1 MTDSTYTY
9 PILGFLEEINE
20 TTVLPSTVNLIC
32 YNVTTQ
38 GKYPFLQFM
47 LYNSIEFPLL
57 QSITQNLTFPKL
69 HIWDKNSFHIQ
80 IQQYIKD
87 ELASIQCIVENIND
101 IKIKG
106 IFARDESYVVVDVSS
121 IDITSLFLSKQSS
134 VLFALSSEICNL
146 KHVCNITVHED
157 VSSFF
162 VENKTFLNLEYDN
175 RLYPSPEVVYE
186 LSKFKQTQFQNMFGV
201 SKKDTPYGNVY
212 IFSLHSGKLGKTEK
226 TEYSEKLEME
236 GMNRIALLVDQPVFL
251 KEKDFINT
259 NTNPQSRV
267 QMELL
272 HSDTI
277 YILENDNSLKIIVKD
292 YEQQIPLSFHFFDKK
307 IFDISV
313 NNPGMNHII
322 M

>member
-1 MTDSTYTY
+1 MTDYAYTY

-20 TTVLPSTVNLIC
+20 TTVLPSTVKLIC

-87 ELASIQCIVENIND
+87 ELTSIQCSVENIND

-106 IFARDESYVVVDVSS
+106 IFAGDEPYVVVDVSS

-146 KHVCNITVHED
+146 KQVCNVSIHED

-162 VENKTFLNLEYDN
+162 VENKTFLHLEYDN
-175 RLYPSPEVVYE
+175 RMYPSPEVVYE

-201 SKKDTPYGNVY
+201 SKKNTPYGNVY
-212 IFSLHSGKLGKTEK
+212 IFSLHMKKTEH
-226 TEYSEKLEME
+226 SEDPEIE

-251 KEKDFINT
+251 KEKDLVT
-259 NTNPQSRV
+259 TNPESTV

-277 YILENDNSLKIIVKD
+277 YILENDNSLKIIVKE

-307 IFDISV
+307 MVDISLNSHV
-313 NNPGMNHII
+313 NHII